1 MAKKGGISVQTENI
15 FPVIK
20 RWLYSDK
27 DIFMR
32 ELVSNACDAI
42 TKHSRLVS
50 LAQTEEFSGQY
61 RVDVAVSKKAKTIRI
76 SDNGIGMNE
85 DELDKYINQIALS
98 GALDFIAKYE
108 GSENAENGEKS
119 GIIGHF
125 GLGFYSA
132 FIVADKVEIETRS
145 YNGASAVHWA
155 CDEAGSF
162 EMEDGERETQ
172 GTDIIL
178 HVNEQSLEYLDSVK
192 LKEVLVKYCSF
203 MPFPVFFGT
212 EESDLDEGETPSAEQ
227 INDTDPLWRRSPS
240 ELSEEDYNAFY
251 KKLFNDYRDPL
262 FYIHVVADYPL
273 NFKGILY
280 FPASRNEFEQKDGAV
295 KLYYNSVFVADNI
308 KEVVPDYLSAVK
320 GVLDCPEL
328 PLNVSRSYLQD
339 DAYVKKIS
347 AYIVKK
353 LGDTLNKLYSDDP
366 EKYFKLWD
374 SIAPFIEYGCMQD
387 SKLFDRIKTSIV
399 FKLTDGS
406 HVSLDELT
414 KDAENSEEGKIY
426 YASDLKRQSYYT
438 AMFKEKG
445 FKVLALE
452 TIIDTQ
458 FASFIESKNEKL
470 HFLRVDSDLKALE
483 GDQTSD
489 LDISVLKK
497 LFAEASG
504 KPEEKLSFAPLGEAS
519 APALI
524 RLSEESRRFAD
535 MMNAYKSFGG
545 LETDEIPVEEELT
558 VNTDCPAIQKLASS
572 EGEKANAIAKH
583 IYLLAV
589 LSNRQLTSAEL
600 EQLLENE
607 KKLFDLMA

>member
-1 MAKKGGISVQTENI
+1 MAKKGGISVSTENI

-50 LAQTEEFSGQY
+50 LAQADEFSGEY

-76 SDNGIGMNE
+76 SDNGVGMNE
-85 DELDKYINQIALS
+85 EELDRYINQIALS

-108 GSENAENGEKS
+108 GAENPEGSEKS

-132 FIVADKVEIETRS
+132 FIVADKVEIETKS
-145 YNGASAVHWA
+145 FAGGKAVHWV
-155 CDEAGSF
+155 CDEAGNF
-162 EMEDGERETQ
+162 EMEEGERESQ
-172 GTDIIL
+172 GSDIIL
-178 HVNEQSLEYLDSVK
+178 HVNDQSLEYLDSVK
-192 LKEVLVKYCSF
+192 LRGVLDKYCSF
-203 MPFPVFFGT
+203 MPFPIFFGV
-212 EESDLDEGETPSAEQ
+212 EESDLAEGETLSAEQ
-227 INDTDPLWRRSPS
+227 LNDTEPLWRRSPS
-240 ELSEEDYNAFY
+240 EITEEEYNAFY

-280 FPASRNEFEQKDGAV
+280 FPASRNEFEQKDGAI

-353 LGDTLNKLYSDDP
+353 LGDTLNKLYADDS

-374 SIAPFIEYGCMQD
+374 SIAPFIEYGCMRD
-387 SKLFDRIKTSIV
+387 SKLFDRIKDSVV
-399 FKLTDGS
+399 FRLTDGS
-406 HVSLDELT
+406 HVSLEALA
-414 KDAENSEEGKIY
+414 KDAEENCDGKIY
-426 YASDLKRQSYYT
+426 YASDLKLQSYYT
-438 AMFKEKG
+438 ARFVEKG
-445 FKVLALE
+445 FKVLALQ
-452 TIIDTQ
+452 TIMDTQ
-458 FASFIESKNEKL
+458 FASFIETKNEKL

-483 GDQTSD
+483 GEEASD
-489 LDISVLKK
+489 FDTAPLKK
-497 LFAEASG
+497 LFAEVSG
-504 KPEEKLSFAPLGEAS
+504 KAEDRISFASLGENS

-524 RLSEESRRFAD
+524 KLSEESRRFAD

-545 LETDEIPVEEELT
+545 LETDEIPVDEELT
-558 VNTDCPAIQKLASS
+558 VNSDCPAVKKLSRLD
-572 EGEKANAIAKH
+572 GEKAKAVAKH
-583 IYLLAV
+583 IYLLAI
-589 LSNRQLTSAEL
+589 LSNRQLTASEL
-600 EQLLENE
+600 EELLKNE
-607 KKLFDLMA
+607 KEVFGLIG